1 MYYVVC
7 TGLFNQLARELP
19 VGDFKRALRNFVKAV
34 QAVLTKNFE
43 HSMVEIASQ
52 LHELVSAVLL
62 ATPLEKKDNKDDVLL
77 SKILGT
83 ISPSLAQWGTV
94 WTTLRDV
101 EQFLTLRLAFTL

>member
-1 MYYVVC
+1 MW

-52 LHELVSAVLL
+52 LHELVSALLL
-62 ATPLEKKDNKDDVLL
+62 ATPLEKKDKDDMLL
-77 SKILGT
+77 SKILGA

-94 WTTLRDV
+94 WTTLQDV